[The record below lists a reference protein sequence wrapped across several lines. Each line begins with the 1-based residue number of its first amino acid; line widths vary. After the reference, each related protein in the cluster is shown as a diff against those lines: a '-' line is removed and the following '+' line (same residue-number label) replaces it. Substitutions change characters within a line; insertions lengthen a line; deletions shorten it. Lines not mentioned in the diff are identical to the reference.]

1 VAYEPLTGF
10 HGQGARLGGIE
21 FVAPKRERASGAFP
35 HALPGPIPLWA
46 SKRDWLRGFGCQN
59 GSPAARNQSHLA
71 RSFHRPPIQK
81 LPTQER
87 ERERERVGNLYIC
100 ESKPA
105 SVGESESS
113 WNSNRQ
119 L

>member
-1 VAYEPLTGF
+1 MAYEPLTGF

-87 ERERERVGNLYIC
+87 ERERE
-100 ESKPA
+100 
-105 SVGESESS
+105 GESWQPVYLREQTSECG
-113 WNSNRQ
+113 REREQ
-119 L
+119 LEF